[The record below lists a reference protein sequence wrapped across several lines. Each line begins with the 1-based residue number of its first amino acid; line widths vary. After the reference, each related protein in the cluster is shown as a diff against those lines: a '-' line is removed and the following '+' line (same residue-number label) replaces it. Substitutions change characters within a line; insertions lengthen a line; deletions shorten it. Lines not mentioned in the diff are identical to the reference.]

1 MLLDNLQSWNRKCS
15 PSNVHLENKVLQLLV
30 QVRQISS
37 SFSFMLLFIIIIIII
52 IIIIVIPLVSVLCQ
66 FAKFKVA
73 WHQKKE

>member
-15 PSNVHLENKVLQLLV
+15 PSNVHLENKVLQLRV

-52 IIIIVIPLVSVLCQ
+52 IITIPLVSVLCQ

>member
-52 IIIIVIPLVSVLCQ
+52 TIPLVSVLCQ

-73 WHQKKE
+73 WYQKKE

>member
-52 IIIIVIPLVSVLCQ
+52 TIPLVSVLCQ

>member
-52 IIIIVIPLVSVLCQ
+52 IITIPLVSVLCQ

>member
-15 PSNVHLENKVLQLLV
+15 PSNFHLENKVLQLLV
-30 QVRQISS
+30 QVRQISL

-52 IIIIVIPLVSVLCQ
+52 ITIPLVSVLCQ
-66 FAKFKVA
+66 FANFKVA